1 MKTRINAA
9 NETIEMY
16 MYMVIDGHK
25 LSCVQK
31 QQIKELIPICSKNW
45 ADEAYSLIA

>member
-1 MKTRINAA
+1 MKTRIDAA

-25 LSCVQK
+25 LSDVQK
-31 QQIKELIPICSKNW
+31 QQIKEIIPICSQNW
-45 ADEAYSLIA
+45 AVEAYSLIA